1 MANAGVANQEAPERS
16 ILEVALVCAITGVCA
31 FLLSETYGRD
41 MDETRETLPDAAPGS
56 GSRQRNC
63 TTKATTEMPPVTV
76 RAGGISRE
84 RGARPCTK
92 PSSTRSPTA
101 SPTSP

>member
-41 MDETRETLPDAAPGS
+41 MDETRETSPG
-56 GSRQRNC
+56 
-63 TTKATTEMPPVTV
+63 
-76 RAGGISRE
+76 
-84 RGARPCTK
+84 RGAAVGIQE
-92 PSSTRSPTA
+92 PT
-101 SPTSP
+101 T